1 MQPLKFG
8 LVGAGGNKVGDGRG
22 LSHARH
28 LAALDAGQIVAV
40 CDIAGDAAER
50 VAAQLG
56 ATAFDASGRFVARP
70 FPANANGD
78 RPLVGSTFLAPG
90 APRSIGI
97 GLRYAL

>member
-40 CDIAGDAAER
+40 CDIAGDAAQR
-50 VAAQLG
+50 VAAQLLTPIMNVFYG
-56 ATAFDASGRFVARP
+56 TGWM
-70 FPANANGD
+70 
-78 RPLVGSTFLAPG
+78 
-90 APRSIGI
+90 
-97 GLRYAL
+97 